1 MMLNLYIDYYYQ
13 FKKVNHLF
21 DYIDQQY
28 HEMFLYTAYINSY
41 LLKTSYFQHQKFLE
55 VSILENLFKIR
66 YHNSKIYH

>member
-41 LLKTSYFQHQKFLE
+41 LLTVIVFYQSYYRYYKFD
-55 VSILENLFKIR
+55 
-66 YHNSKIYH
+66 